1 MAVSDLLSGNSLSFP
16 QGRAKNQS
24 SRFNFVT
31 SALFLLLFLLVG
43 HSILPTSHITLDE
56 VHVEKRE
63 PIRYEDPVAFNESLQ
78 SPKLVA
84 RAGDPNDPPWTKRV
98 TNGNRNAEDF
108 HDNSAEAY
116 ADETLGTDKET
127 EEVPGYLAMDSWIDT
142 SNENTEVDVSPT
154 DIEKDGGPKAPPLKR
169 WSDIMAIEWSREEAA
184 SALNFVIRSGITNDN
199 TKAMIKQAYIST
211 GRTKVPTYP
220 GVDFAMAEGNTKAQT
235 EAFYG
240 LLGTYHGAGVAY
252 MLAQHRAVFGKRR
265 IERIRAWALTT
276 EWDLT
281 KDTLQNVG
289 MIVFISAVP

>member
-1 MAVSDLLSGNSLSFP
+1 
-16 QGRAKNQS
+16 
-24 SRFNFVT
+24 
-31 SALFLLLFLLVG
+31 
-43 HSILPTSHITLDE
+43 
-56 VHVEKRE
+56 
-63 PIRYEDPVAFNESLQ
+63 
-78 SPKLVA
+78 
-84 RAGDPNDPPWTKRV
+84 
-98 TNGNRNAEDF
+98 
-108 HDNSAEAY
+108 
-116 ADETLGTDKET
+116 
-127 EEVPGYLAMDSWIDT
+127 
-142 SNENTEVDVSPT
+142 VSPT

-265 IERIRAWALTT
+265 IEQIRAWALTT